1 MKIQLSEHFTYQKLL
16 RFDNCILYGRII
28 FLSMPAFMLQNVFQC
43 FFVTAE
49 RPKLGLTVIVL
60 AGVTNMI
67 LDFLFIAVFG
77 WERQNYTGI
86 FLVKLVQMALQN

>member
-1 MKIQLSEHFTYQKLL
+1 MFPSDSTVSQSPTVFI
-16 RFDNCILYGRII
+16 
-28 FLSMPAFMLQNVFQC
+28 PFMLQNVFQC

-67 LDFLFIAVFG
+67 LDFLFIAVFVF
-77 WERQNYTGI
+77 RVAHRATRKTDAV
-86 FLVKLVQMALQN
+86 FLSVFV

>member
-1 MKIQLSEHFTYQKLL
+1 
-16 RFDNCILYGRII
+16 
-28 FLSMPAFMLQNVFQC
+28 MLQNVFQC

-77 WERQNYTGI
+77 WGLAGAAFATVCGECVGGLLHWYILEGKMQARSGWERQNYTGI

>member
-1 MKIQLSEHFTYQKLL
+1 M
-16 RFDNCILYGRII
+16 
-28 FLSMPAFMLQNVFQC
+28 
-43 FFVTAE
+43 
-49 RPKLGLTVIVL
+49 L

-67 LDFLFIAVFG
+67 LDFLFIAVFGWGLAGAAFATVCGECVGGLLPLVYFGRKMQARSG